1 MSKQQTNSGNKNL
14 LSNLIEPISNFF
26 TKVKRPQPPK
36 GLGKP
41 KTE

>member
-1 MSKQQTNSGNKNL
+1 MSNQKSKNNFL
-14 LSNLIEPISNFF
+14 LSFMQPISNFF
-26 TKVKRPQPPK
+26 TKAKRPQPPK